1 MRKSERI
8 ADMNPSEVLLFFIS
22 CTRPYLR
29 ALESAELVELLAVFR
44 AYIIGG
50 YQEAGLEVS
59 PRLEAVWARCLPILR
74 RYIERDKQEAAS

>member
-8 ADMNPSEVLLFFIS
+8 ADMNPSEVLLFFINR
-22 CTRPYLR
+22 TRPYLL
-29 ALESAELVELLAVFR
+29 ALESAELVEMLAVFR

-59 PRLEAVWARCLPILR
+59 PRLAAVWARCLPILR